1 MSNKNIDLTFVVAG
15 RIVSR
20 KGSKSFSRSPPFLQT
35 NHAAVV
41 TDSKRNILTNG
52 QTDRRT
58 WDVRVT
64 MEAVVESKSLSFSI
78 VKFFLCMFL
87 SLSLSLLHSFC
98 LSPSNYLSI
107 FPLVKNSHYLRSEAV
122 SLRSLRLFPMATIS
136 MSKGVESRIFLQ

>member
-35 NHAAVV
+35 NKGTDHAAVV

-52 QTDRRT
+52 QTDRRA

-64 MEAVVESKSLSFSI
+64 MEAVVESKSL
-78 VKFFLCMFL
+78 
-87 SLSLSLLHSFC
+87 
-98 LSPSNYLSI
+98 
-107 FPLVKNSHYLRSEAV
+107 
-122 SLRSLRLFPMATIS
+122 
-136 MSKGVESRIFLQ
+136 KGLPHN